1 MEIKKNPKV
10 DLENKKGIFLEVG
23 MIIALAICI
32 IALSVGQEKKTIEI
46 MQISGPEIEMDLVD
60 ITKPEE
66 PKPQAPVKQAV
77 QLISDFIKVVKND
90 TKIDTT
96 FDFAEFTE
104 DEIIVEE
111 IEVEDYD
118 WDSITKAVKSFVKDY
133 NDVVEQAGNSD
144 SKDVL
149 RNAVWL
155 TGMTGATGKTLSKIG
170 ITIGKGNKLE
180 LDEET
185 LKKSD
190 ISTLKTLFSGYNS
203 FADKVSVKANG
214 IMNAA
219 ARSIGTYKSN
229 GKYSNVL
236 SELVSGKVDKEI

>member
-111 IEVEDYD
+111 IEVEEEVQEEAPFL
-118 WDSITKAVKSFVKDY
+118 KVEVMPSFMGGDLNTFRAWVAQEFQIPAIAAENGIQGRVVVQFVIEKD
-133 NDVVEQAGNSD
+133 GS
-144 SKDVL
+144 
-149 RNAVWL
+149 
-155 TGMTGATGKTLSKIG
+155 LSNIEF
-170 ITIGKGNKLE
+170 LQSPDRVYE
-180 LDEET
+180 DEVT
-185 LKKSD
+185 RVLKKSPKWTPGRQRD
-190 ISTLKTLFSGYNS
+190 AVVRVRYILPINCTLQ
-203 FADKVSVKANG
+203 
-214 IMNAA
+214 
-219 ARSIGTYKSN
+219 
-229 GKYSNVL
+229 
-236 SELVSGKVDKEI
+236 